1 MLKSLFMLAAL
12 TFFWNVSALNY
23 ASKKAWL
30 IAEKNKQNTEFDVFY
45 VHPTLLRDA
54 AKPHP
59 DFSNAKVRARLK
71 GFSAAQAGIFGN
83 SARIFVPAVRQLEI
97 GRCLAGD
104 LRTNPQLQPGIEDTV
119 AAFRYYIK
127 HFNPGGRRPYILMG
141 HSQGAVDLYELLK
154 LAPEISPARG
164 FVAAYLPGLPKIT
177 AKQIE
182 SDLGGK
188 GIIPARDEG
197 SAGVVIVWNT
207 QLAGAKNTFFTM
219 PGAYGINPV
228 NWRTDTFKS
237 DKKQHKGMVFFDHRK
252 LSPVAFMTRD
262 GKAAGC
268 TARLDE
274 NGGLIVDEVP
284 EMALKLYSGFGK
296 GVLHGADIW
305 LFTGNIVENARLRV
319 RLYQQKKELDRA
331 KMLIRT
337 GKAECVLLK
346 GGKITHIE
354 RGRGVSPLLRLYDR
368 NPDAMRGG
376 IIVDKVIGRA
386 AAAIAICGGA
396 EFVHGEL
403 MSEDAQRYLQEF
415 NIAAS
420 HTLMVHR
427 ILNRK
432 RDGLCPLEQSV
443 SGISN
448 PQQALS
454 AMRKRIAQMMKK
466 APKH

>member
-1 MLKSLFMLAAL
+1 MLKSLFTLIVLA
-12 TFFWNVSALNY
+12 FFWNVSAVNY
-23 ASKKAWL
+23 ASKNAWL

-45 VHPTLLRDA
+45 IHPTLLRDA
-54 AKPHP
+54 AKPYP
-59 DFSNAKVRARLK
+59 DFANAKVRARLK

-83 SARIFVPAVRQLEI
+83 AARIFVPAVRQLEI

-104 LRTNPQLQPGIEDTV
+104 LKTNPLLQPGIEDTV

-141 HSQGAVDLYELLK
+141 HSQGAIDLYELLK
-154 LAPEISPARG
+154 QAPEISPARG
-164 FVAAYLPGLPKIT
+164 FVAAYLAGLPKVT
-177 AKQIE
+177 VKQIE

-197 SAGVVIVWNT
+197 STGVVIVWNT
-207 QLAGAKNTFFTM
+207 QLAGAKNPFFTG
-219 PGAYGINPV
+219 PGTYGINPV
-228 NWRTDTFKS
+228 NWRTDSFKS
-237 DKKQHKGMVFFDHRK
+237 DKKQHKGMVLFDHRK
-252 LSPVAFMTRD
+252 LKQVTFVTRD
-262 GKAAGC
+262 GKAPVC
-268 TARLDE
+268 TAKLSD
-274 NGGLIVDEVP
+274 NGGLIVEDVP
-284 EMALKLYSGFGK
+284 EKALKLYSGFGK
-296 GVLHGADIW
+296 GVLHAADIW
-305 LFTGNIVENARLRV
+305 LFAGNIVENARLRV

-337 GKAECVLLK
+337 GKAECVLVK
-346 GGKITHIE
+346 NGKITHIE

-386 AAAIAICGGA
+386 AAAIAISGGA
-396 EFVHGEL
+396 AFVHGEL
-403 MSEDAQRYLQEF
+403 MSEDAQRYLKEY

-420 HTLMVHR
+420 HVLMVHR

-448 PQQALS
+448 PQQAMS